1 MYYFIAKEDIP
12 NDDRSAWIACM
23 NADGYGRMSM
33 YSSFPFIYLRVEGNL
48 YRYASIDVVHG
59 HWLPLTLPFAQ
70 MIVATG
76 TPMPRP

>member
-12 NDDRSAWIACM
+12 NDDRNAWIACM
-23 NADGYGRMSM
+23 GADGYGRLSM
-33 YSSFPFIYLRVEGNL
+33 YSSFPFIYLRVEADL
-48 YRYASIDVVHG
+48 YRFTSTDVVHG